1 MDSLKIFIPEFFL
14 VTVLLYQ
21 LINTIF
27 LFKFTT
33 QKIYC
38 INEELF
44 NQNFFIYLILFFL
57 TLNQN
62 FVGNFELFFSS
73 DSSSILIKKIL
84 IFFVLFSF
92 PAIWRSFVNQK
103 INFYEYFIIIFLAL
117 FGSML
122 LLNVN
127 DFISLYL
134 ILELQALSFYL
145 LASFRT
151 YSAFS
156 SEAGLKYFIMGSI
169 ISSIFLLSCLII
181 FSYLG
186 TTNFENILLLLS
198 IPVSNFEFFLVL
210 YVSFFFL
217 IFVFLFKLVIAPF
230 HFWGPDV
237 YEGSPLASTI
247 FFSIIPKLS
256 LVTIFLKCLS
266 LFLPIFNYFENALLI
281 IGVFSIFWGAY
292 CALFQKRLKRFI
304 IYSSISQLGFI
315 ILALSM
321 YKTTSFSSIYFYLF
335 IYLLSSVLIWSFLA
349 NFYNINTTNS
359 LWYKKQI
366 QPSFLL
372 SDISALFITNNLW
385 ACLLLILFF
394 SFSGIPPLSGFL
406 AKVFIIINLIQDQ
419 NIFISIFV
427 ILVSSISTYYYLR
440 VIKIAFFNKKIQTF
454 VFKKHSN
461 FNTLLLDFEYTI
473 VSIVLYLLILIF
485 FYPSL
490 LGIISQLSIINFF

>member
-1 MDSLKIFIPEFFL
+1 
-14 VTVLLYQ
+14 
-21 LINTIF
+21 
-27 LFKFTT
+27 
-33 QKIYC
+33 
-38 INEELF
+38 
-44 NQNFFIYLILFFL
+44 
-57 TLNQN
+57 
-62 FVGNFELFFSS
+62 
-73 DSSSILIKKIL
+73 
-84 IFFVLFSF
+84 
-92 PAIWRSFVNQK
+92 
-103 INFYEYFIIIFLAL
+103 
-117 FGSML
+117 
-122 LLNVN
+122 
-127 DFISLYL
+127 
-134 ILELQALSFYL
+134 
-145 LASFRT
+145 
-151 YSAFS
+151 
-156 SEAGLKYFIMGSI
+156 
-169 ISSIFLLSCLII
+169 
-181 FSYLG
+181 
-186 TTNFENILLLLS
+186 
-198 IPVSNFEFFLVL
+198 
-210 YVSFFFL
+210 
-217 IFVFLFKLVIAPF
+217 
-230 HFWGPDV
+230 
-237 YEGSPLASTI
+237 
-247 FFSIIPKLS
+247 
-256 LVTIFLKCLS
+256 
-266 LFLPIFNYFENALLI
+266 
-281 IGVFSIFWGAY
+281 
-292 CALFQKRLKRFI
+292 
-304 IYSSISQLGFI
+304 
-315 ILALSM
+315 M